1 MLMRIA
7 KIVLAITLS
16 FCFSF
21 SLWKII
27 ICVHDRYF
35 SDLEAV
41 DNWLVDNDLGQ
52 YRELFR
58 RAGEFAIV
66 DIHTHHRTSLTQIS
80 IFVTIISRVLIAL

>member
-16 FCFSF
+16 FSFTF

-27 ICVHDRYF
+27 ICVHDRFF

-41 DNWLVDNDLGQ
+41 DNWLEENSLGQ
-52 YRELFR
+52 YKVLFR
-58 RAGEFAIV
+58 DFGE
-66 DIHTHHRTSLTQIS
+66 
-80 IFVTIISRVLIAL
+80 